1 MYNVLNTNDKLE
13 DIFSNLYSVIYV
25 DLNTR
30 DGNIEDFID
39 LNIHQLIISEISLY
53 QYVRFELVT
62 SLEHFGTVLS
72 SGLFNVYELL
82 SIINCMETSSISK

>member
-53 QYVRFELVT
+53 Q
-62 SLEHFGTVLS
+62 
-72 SGLFNVYELL
+72 
-82 SIINCMETSSISK
+82 